1 MYRLIALLFFFAAL
15 SSGCKKGNEPM
26 TAKLYESKL
35 KEASQKAYRLIQEKH
50 VKSGKIGEA
59 MTAEETASFM
69 TESEAVQIIQ
79 PLIEPSAAFLQ
90 SNYDINIY
98 NYLPAGSPKI
108 AQIGALAMRLHQLEM
123 QGKSIDT
130 SASEYWFVPQV
141 ELVSQAHGEIL
152 SYAQPTLAD
161 CALDALGIPA
171 SLLVGS
177 AQNITRAA
185 LLKAATRLALRL
197 IGWIG
202 AAIAVYDFGS
212 CMDWW

>member
-1 MYRLIALLFFFAAL
+1 MNRLITLLFFFAVL

-35 KEASQKAYRLIQEKH
+35 KEASQKANRLMQQKH

-59 MTAEETASFM
+59 MTTEQTASFM

-98 NYLPAGSPKI
+98 NYLPPGSPKI
-108 AQIGALAMRLHQLEM
+108 AQIGALAMRLNQLEM

-130 SASEYWFVPQV
+130 SAFENWFVPQV
-141 ELVSQAHGEIL
+141 ELVSQANGEIL
-152 SYAQPTLAD
+152 SYAQPTIVD

-171 SLLVGS
+171 ALIVGS
-177 AQNITRAA
+177 AKNLTRAA
-185 LLKAATRLALRL
+185 LLKAASKLVSRT
-197 IGWIG
+197 IGWIS

-212 CMDWW
+212 CMEWW